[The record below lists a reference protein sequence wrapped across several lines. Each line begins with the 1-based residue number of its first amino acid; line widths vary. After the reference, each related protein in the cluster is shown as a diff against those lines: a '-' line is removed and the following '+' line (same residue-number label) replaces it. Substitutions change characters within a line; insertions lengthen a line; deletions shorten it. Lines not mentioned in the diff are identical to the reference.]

1 MKFIE
6 LTSGTRVRLDAI
18 VAIERLSD
26 FDVAVSLNT
35 GRVFEVTF
43 PYLTLVDL
51 LEMSDEGEK
60 ELLGKINESVRSLPI
75 QVFAG

>member
-51 LEMSDEGEK
+51 LEMGSDGEK